1 MFHVFHLLRWFR
13 GHRNIFQKWKS
24 SESKRTIIDARIWQT
39 MHVFPCSFFYNLP
52 IVSRFGTQTAAPRSV
67 RAVPTEVTAW
77 PALTTG
83 MGRLGLTA
91 RRSRTPVMKGWAST
105 RQTLLQRLRAIVGK
119 NAMGGRENI
128 VPIVSRL
135 GWTLPGAGTKILTGG
150 TKVDSCLVA
159 QSVREMLNKQPLWWL
174 LSAACNPDSLPTVTN
189 AYAWYSATELVPGA
203 TATIQCYEGYHF
215 PGTPIAINT
224 PEPTLPTTTAPPTP
238 FICKSLKYSLA
249 WISLSV
255 SQFIPS
261 NGGSGKAV
269 NYGLERKLGDV
280 TEFDKDDC
288 CVSCQLANHKFT
300 NFGHWV
306 YILFQYPHIKISGD
320 TILFFC

>member
-1 MFHVFHLLRWFR
+1 
-13 GHRNIFQKWKS
+13 
-24 SESKRTIIDARIWQT
+24 

-67 RAVPTEVTAW
+67 RAVPTEVTAR

-105 RQTLLQRLRAIVGK
+105 QQTLLQRLRAIVGK

-159 QSVREMLNKQPLWWL
+159 QSVREMQISHYCDDFFQL
-174 LSAACNPDSLPTVTN
+174 LA
-189 AYAWYSATELVPGA
+189 
-203 TATIQCYEGYHF
+203 IQTHS
-215 PGTPIAINT
+215 P
-224 PEPTLPTTTAPPTP
+224 
-238 FICKSLKYSLA
+238 
-249 WISLSV
+249 
-255 SQFIPS
+255 Q
-261 NGGSGKAV
+261 
-269 NYGLERKLGDV
+269 
-280 TEFDKDDC
+280 
-288 CVSCQLANHKFT
+288 
-300 NFGHWV
+300 
-306 YILFQYPHIKISGD
+306 
-320 TILFFC
+320 

>member
-1 MFHVFHLLRWFR
+1 
-13 GHRNIFQKWKS
+13 
-24 SESKRTIIDARIWQT
+24 
-39 MHVFPCSFFYNLP
+39 
-52 IVSRFGTQTAAPRSV
+52 
-67 RAVPTEVTAW
+67 
-77 PALTTG
+77 
-83 MGRLGLTA
+83 
-91 RRSRTPVMKGWAST
+91 
-105 RQTLLQRLRAIVGK
+105 
-119 NAMGGRENI
+119 
-128 VPIVSRL
+128 
-135 GWTLPGAGTKILTGG
+135 
-150 TKVDSCLVA
+150 
-159 QSVREMLNKQPLWWL
+159 MLNKPPSWWL

-238 FICKSLKYSLA
+238 FICKPLKYSLA

-306 YILFQYPHIKISGD
+306 YIHFHYPHIKISGD
-320 TILFFC
+320 TFLFFC